1 MLGINKYSD
10 QKVLEEIRNGN
21 EDMLEYLYLRHTN
34 MVTSFILKNNG
45 TRDDVSEILQETV
58 IAGWQNMMKPSFLL
72 QSKISTYLM
81 AIAKNL
87 WYKELKKRSR
97 FTVVD
102 ESMKERGSADHRN
115 NMDLSLIRKMVDSL
129 DDTCKELL
137 SLFYFD
143 GMDQQSIAERMGF
156 ANSQTVKAKKYQ
168 CFKRLEQAVKKEYKK
183 SDFI

>member
-10 QKVLEEIRNGN
+10 HKVLEEIRKGN
-21 EDMLEYLYLRHTN
+21 EEMLEYLYLKHTN
-34 MVTSFILKNNG
+34 MVKSFILKNNG
-45 TRDDVSEILQETV
+45 TEEDVSEILQETV
-58 IAGWQNMMKPSFLL
+58 IAAWQNMMKPSFLL

-102 ESMKERGSADHRN
+102 ESLKERPETDKN
-115 NMDLSLIRKMVDSL
+115 NPMDLALIRQLVDDL

-143 GMDQQSIAERMGF
+143 GMDQKAIADRMGF
-156 ANSQTVKAKKYQ
+156 ANAQTVKAKKYQ
-168 CFKRLEQAVKKEYKK
+168 CFKRLEKAVKKDYKK